1 MIERVECILD
11 IEEGE
16 TLPLIM
22 LDGVIPYCSYCN
34 QRFSLTALVGPCK
47 LLGTK
52 RLILLWHVVGYVR
65 IFSRIS
71 AGR

>member
-16 TLPLIM
+16 TLLLIM

-34 QRFSLTALVGPCK
+34 QRSLLTALVVPCK

-52 RLILLWHVVGYVR
+52 RLILLWPVVGYVS
-65 IFSRIS
+65 IFSRFS
-71 AGR
+71 AGG